1 MNRKKLVLAS
11 VAFLVLAASL
21 LAAVS
26 AVPIIRQLGGNA
38 DISSVIPDSLIPER
52 KDGKLSKFGS
62 DEEFRKY
69 LAEARESQASGFGMM
84 GGITTREMSV
94 MSSDMMTSSKAMPSV
109 AQNTGGAGSVERI
122 SGTNVQVA
130 GIDEPDIVKTDGASI
145 YFSRE
150 PSYDS
155 DESPMPMMEKR
166 AAAEMEISMLAPGEM
181 MPDVVPYRYV
191 PKGRTDIVAALPA
204 DTLSKIGS
212 LGRSGEMLLFG
223 ETLVVF
229 DVSRRDIVAFDISDK
244 TDPKEKWMVRNGDST
259 ELVAARKYENMLYLV
274 EKTWANESQPCPIM
288 PLSLGSERISI
299 ACTDIYRP
307 AVPSGADAVFTA
319 LSIDVETGKTKEKT
333 SFVGSSGQSTVYMS
347 ENAVYATYPK
357 QGDRIRYMLGF
368 FRENRDLLPAGI
380 FERIEKLAD
389 YDIGSG
395 AKMTELSEILSKLS
409 LGQDQDEQLRFQNEM
424 RNRMTDYA
432 KAHLRELESTGIAK
446 LSLPDLSVVADGSV
460 PGSLLNQFSLDE
472 YQGNLRVATTVGGR
486 SAFSFGWGGGRETSA
501 NDVYVLDAD
510 LDREG
515 ALLDL
520 GLGERIYAARFIGE
534 TGYLVT
540 FRETDPFYVL
550 DLSDPD
556 EPRKAGE
563 LKIPGYSS
571 YLHPLGKEMILGIGN
586 EEGKVKLSLFDVS
599 LPDEPREISKY
610 LLDEYWSEA
619 TQNHHAFLADP
630 EHGIFFIPGSQGG
643 YVFSYEGNE
652 LSLAKAAK
660 DDRIKRALFIGDVF
674 YIVSEDTIY
683 SFDENTWE
691 KKGQLDL

>member
-1 MNRKKLVLAS
+1 MNRKKLLLAS
-11 VAFLVLAASL
+11 VAFLVLAVSL

-26 AVPIIRQLGGNA
+26 AVPLIRQLGGNA

-52 KDGKLSKFGS
+52 KDGKLAKFGS

-69 LAEARESQASGFGMM
+69 FSEARESRVEGFGIGSVMPM
-84 GGITTREMSV
+84 EMSV
-94 MSSDMMTSSKAMPSV
+94 MSSDMMGSPKAMSSV
-109 AQNTGGAGSVERI
+109 AEAGRGNSDSRV

-130 GIDEPDIVKTDGASI
+130 GIDEPDIVKTDGSSI

-150 PSYDS
+150 PDYNVIDG
-155 DESPMPMMEKR
+155 PMPMMEKR
-166 AAAEMEISMLAPGEM
+166 AAAEMEVSMLAPGEIGFA
-181 MPDVVPYRYV
+181 PNRYAPV
-191 PKGRTDIVAALPA
+191 GRTDIIVALPA
-204 DTLSKIGS
+204 DALSKIGS

-229 DVSRRDIVAFDISDK
+229 DMSRRDIAAFDISDK
-244 TDPKEKWMVRNGDST
+244 ADPKEKWVIRNGDNT
-259 ELVAARKYENMLYLV
+259 ELVAARKYENALYLV

-288 PLSLGSERISI
+288 PLSIGAERVSI

-307 AVPSGADAVFTA
+307 NVPSSADAIFTA
-319 LSIDVETGKTKEKT
+319 LSIDVETGKSKEKT
-333 SFVGSSGQSTVYMS
+333 SFVGSAGQSTVYMS

-380 FERIEKLAD
+380 FERIEKLAG

-424 RNRMTDYA
+424 RNRMTAYA
-432 KAHLRELESTGIAK
+432 KEHLRELESTGIAK
-446 LSLPDLSVVADGSV
+446 LSLPDLSVVANGSV

-486 SAFSFGWGGGRETSA
+486 SAFSFGWGGGREASA
-501 NDVYVLDAD
+501 NDVYVLDGD
-510 LDREG
+510 LDQEG

-599 LPDEPREISKY
+599 SPDEPREISKY

-630 EHGIFFIPGSQGG
+630 EHEIFFIPGSQGG
-643 YVFSYEGNE
+643 YVFSYEGNG
-652 LSLAKAAK
+652 LSLVKAAK

-691 KKGQLDL
+691 KKGQMDL

>member
-1 MNRKKLVLAS
+1 MDKKKLLLVS

-38 DISSVIPDSLIPER
+38 DIPSVIPDSLIPER

-69 LAEARESQASGFGMM
+69 LAEARESQAGGFGMNVPM
-84 GGITTREMSV
+84 MEMSV
-94 MSSDMMTSSKAMPSV
+94 TSSDTALSSKGMP
-109 AQNTGGAGSVERI
+109 ATTEGGRGGVDARV

-130 GIDEPDIVKTDGASI
+130 GIDEPDIVKTDGTSI

-150 PSYDS
+150 PDYNVIDG
-155 DESPMPMMEKR
+155 PMEVMEKR
-166 AAAEMEISMLAPGEM
+166 AAAEAEVSMLAPGEM
-181 MPDVVPYRYV
+181 AIAPDRYA
-191 PKGRTDIVAALPA
+191 PIGRTDIIAALPA
-204 DTLSKIGS
+204 DALSKIGS

-223 ETLVVF
+223 ETLVVL
-229 DVSRRDIVAFDISDK
+229 DLSRRDVVAYDISDK
-244 TDPKEKWMVRNGDST
+244 ADPKEKWAMRNGDNT
-259 ELVAARKYENMLYLV
+259 QLVAARKYENTLYIV

-288 PLSLGSERISI
+288 PFSLGTERISI

-307 AVPSGADAVFTA
+307 NIPSGADAVFTA
-319 LSIDVETGKTKEKT
+319 LSIDVETGKAKEKT

-347 ENAVYATYPK
+347 ENAIYATYPK
-357 QGDRIRYMLGF
+357 QGDLIRYMLGF
-368 FRENRDLLPAGI
+368 FRENRGLIPVGT
-380 FERIEKLAD
+380 FERIEKLSG

-409 LGQDQDEQLRFQNEM
+409 LGRDPDEQLRFQNEM
-424 RNRMTDYA
+424 RNRMTEYA

-446 LSLPDLSVVADGSV
+446 LSLPDLSVSANGSV

-486 SAFSFGWGGGRETSA
+486 SAFFFGWGGSNDTSA

-515 ALLDL
+515 ALFDL
-520 GLGERIYAARFIGE
+520 GLGERIYAVRFIGE

-571 YLHPLGKEMILGIGN
+571 YLHQLGKDMILGIGK
-586 EEGKVKLSLFDVS
+586 EENQVKISLFDVS
-599 LPDEPREISKY
+599 SPDEPREVSKY
-610 LLDEYWSEA
+610 TLDEYWSEA

-630 EHGIFFIPGSQGG
+630 EHEVFFLPGSQGG
-643 YVFSYEGNE
+643 YVFSHDGNE
-652 LSLAKAAK
+652 LQLLKAVK
-660 DDRIKRALFIGDVF
+660 DDRVKRALFIGDIF
-674 YIVSEDTIY
+674 YVVSEDAIY
-683 SFDENTWE
+683 TFDENTWE
-691 KKGQLDL
+691 KKDELELE